1 MLHTTTTDFEALS
14 ISNSNS
20 FVEDQVL
27 PEITFEENQIEND
40 YNDRQSENDNNDS
53 HFENNSDSQ
62 FENDN
67 NDSQFENDNNDSQF
81 ESTPSNNMSISCD
94 NVSVNTSRN
103 WKPYREAKESKLSFN
118 RSNN

>member
-20 FVEDQVL
+20 FAEDQVL
-27 PEITFEENQIEND
+27 PEITFGENQFEND

-67 NDSQFENDNNDSQF
+67 NDS
-81 ESTPSNNMSISCD
+81 
-94 NVSVNTSRN
+94 
-103 WKPYREAKESKLSFN
+103 
-118 RSNN
+118 